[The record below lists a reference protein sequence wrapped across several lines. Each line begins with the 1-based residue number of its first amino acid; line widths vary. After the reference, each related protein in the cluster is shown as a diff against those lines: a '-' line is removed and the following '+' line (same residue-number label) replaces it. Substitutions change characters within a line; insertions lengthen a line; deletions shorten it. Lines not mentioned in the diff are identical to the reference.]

1 MEGTALHVRTSS
13 PTHPATAHDNDTI
26 ITLNRV
32 IGEKTSRTLCQK
44 HTHKKTKTEVAQ
56 LEIKNVSK
64 WTCEKMH
71 LQAMLE
77 SAKCDKR
84 HIRADIGRL
93 YDITAQNKQLSL
105 RCYT

>member
-1 MEGTALHVRTSS
+1 MALMEGTALHVRTSS

-64 WTCEKMH
+64 WTCEKCIFKQC
-71 LQAMLE
+71 LKVP
-77 SAKCDKR
+77 SVTN
-84 HIRADIGRL
+84 DISGQ
-93 YDITAQNKQLSL
+93 I
-105 RCYT
+105 